1 MIDFMEQIFVSVGL
15 VLFGLI
21 IGSFNGA
28 MVWRLRA
35 RQLEED
41 KAAGEHVP
49 KKEYDRLKKLLRPSL
64 ADDRSMCLHC
74 HHQLA
79 WYDLLPLVSWVL
91 LRGKCRYCH
100 HKIGSMEPLIELGTA
115 TFFLVSYLAWPFDL
129 TNGLA
134 LADFVLWLVIG
145 DGLIILFAYDAR
157 WFLLP
162 NRVVFPLIGLAAVS
176 AALQI
181 IQAESIVSAAI
192 SLIVSILILSGLY
205 YFLYVLSKGQWIGF
219 GDIKL
224 GLVLALVL
232 ADWPLAFLALFL
244 ANLIG
249 CLVVLPGLVAKK
261 LKRTSHVPFGPMLIA
276 AYFIVGLFGPAI
288 ITWYFGA
295 FSFSLL

>member
-41 KAAGEHVP
+41 KAAGERVS
-49 KKEYDRLKKLLRPSL
+49 KKEYDRLKKLLQPSL
-64 ADDRSMCLHC
+64 AEDRSMCLHC

-79 WYDLLPLVSWVL
+79 WYDLLPLVSWVS

-100 HKIGSMEPLIELGTA
+100 HKIGRMEPLIELGTA
-115 TFFLVSYLAWPFDL
+115 AFFLVSYLAWPFDL
-129 TNGLA
+129 TNGMILA
-134 LADFVLWLVIG
+134 NFVLWLVIG
-145 DGLIILFAYDAR
+145 NGLIILFAYDAR

-162 NRVVFPLIGLAAVS
+162 NRIVFPLIGLAAVS
-176 AALQI
+176 AVLHI
-181 IQAESIVSAAI
+181 IQAEPVGPAII
-192 SLIVSILILSGLY
+192 SLVGSCLILSGLY
-205 YFLYVLSKGQWIGF
+205 YFLYKVSNGQWIGF

-232 ADWPLAFLALFL
+232 ADWPLAFLTLFL
-244 ANLIG
+244 ANVIG
-249 CLVVLPGLVAKK
+249 CLVVLPGLLTKK

-288 ITWYFGA
+288 ITWYF
-295 FSFSLL
+295 STFSL

>member
-41 KAAGEHVP
+41 KAAGERVS
-49 KKEYDRLKKLLRPSL
+49 KKEYDRLKKLLQPSL
-64 ADDRSMCLHC
+64 AEDRSMCLHC

-79 WYDLLPLVSWVL
+79 WYDLLPLVSWVS

-100 HKIGSMEPLIELGTA
+100 HKIGRMEPLIELGTA
-115 TFFLVSYLAWPFDL
+115 AFFLVSYLAWPFDL
-129 TNGLA
+129 TNGMILA
-134 LADFVLWLVIG
+134 NFVLWLVIG
-145 DGLIILFAYDAR
+145 NGLIILFAYDAR

-162 NRVVFPLIGLAAVS
+162 NRIVFPLIGLAAVS
-176 AALQI
+176 AVLHI
-181 IQAESIVSAAI
+181 IQAEPVGPAII
-192 SLIVSILILSGLY
+192 SLVASCLILSGLY
-205 YFLYVLSKGQWIGF
+205 YFLYKVSNGQWIGF

-232 ADWPLAFLALFL
+232 ADWPLAFLTLFL
-244 ANLIG
+244 ANVIG
-249 CLVVLPGLVAKK
+249 CLVVLPGLLTKK

-288 ITWYFGA
+288 ITWYF
-295 FSFSLL
+295 STFSL